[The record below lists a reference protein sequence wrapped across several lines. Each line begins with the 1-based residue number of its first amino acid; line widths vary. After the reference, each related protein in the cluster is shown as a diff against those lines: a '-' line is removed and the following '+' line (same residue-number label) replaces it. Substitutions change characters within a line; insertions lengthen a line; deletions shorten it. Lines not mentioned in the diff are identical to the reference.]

1 MLTADTD
8 EEDMKKPVCSLL
20 ALVVTTLL
28 LAAASGVSDAA
39 MNITAVLGHSVTF
52 RCPSNHSRP
61 VERLYIQRVIK
72 DKEDMY
78 INGFTNG
85 REMPGK
91 GYQSRTKV
99 NAMDYSMEMR
109 NISVGDE
116 GSYICVF
123 VFVDKAYKP
132 EISEIILKVT
142 AEYSVPTITPDCSE
156 HRRGVSGTGMSCHLS
171 CSAVGGYPQSTVRW
185 AGLNPSLTNVFYNW
199 SLAHNDS
206 KTWTINQTI
215 MYNCDQPAN
224 VSCAVGGAVSHT
236 ITICQTESF
245 PLRVIAA
252 IAFVVVFVLL
262 LIFVVVMKCYFGRP
276 PTSEDRVE
284 GADVPLADCHSQ
296 LQSV

>member
-1 MLTADTD
+1 M
-8 EEDMKKPVCSLL
+8 SLQLRCLYTHRYSL

-52 RCPSNHSRP
+52 RCPSNHSKH
-61 VERLYIQRVIK
+61 VERLYIQRVTN

-78 INGFTNG
+78 INGFSNG
-85 REMPGK
+85 REIPGK

-99 NAMDYSMEMR
+99 NTMDYSMEMR

-132 EISEIILKVT
+132 EISEIFLKVT

-185 AGLNPSLTNVFYNW
+185 AGLNPSLTNIFYNW

-215 MYNCDQPAN
+215 MYNCDQPTN
-224 VSCAVGGAVSHT
+224 VSCAVGGTVSHT

-262 LIFVVVMKCYFGRP
+262 LIFVVVMKCYFRRP
-276 PTSEDRVE
+276 QTSGTQE
-284 GADVPLADCHSQ
+284 HTN
-296 LQSV
+296 

>member
-1 MLTADTD
+1 MLLC
-8 EEDMKKPVCSLL
+8 VC
-20 ALVVTTLL
+20 V
-28 LAAASGVSDAA
+28 GVSDAA

-52 RCPSNHSRP
+52 RCPSNHSKP

-85 REMPGK
+85 REIPGK

-99 NAMDYSMEMR
+99 NTMDYSMEMR

-132 EISEIILKVT
+132 EISEIFLKVT
-142 AEYSVPTITPDCSE
+142 
-156 HRRGVSGTGMSCHLS
+156 GMPQDADNRVGCHLS

-215 MYNCDQPAN
+215 MYNCDQPTN
-224 VSCAVGGAVSHT
+224 VSCAVWGAVSHT
-236 ITICQTESF
+236 ITIC
-245 PLRVIAA
+245 
-252 IAFVVVFVLL
+252 
-262 LIFVVVMKCYFGRP
+262 KCVG
-276 PTSEDRVE
+276 
-284 GADVPLADCHSQ
+284 C
-296 LQSV
+296 